1 LAESPLRTPFSVAQ
15 LLDSA
20 EMALPDTQRF
30 RDGNYRVKFHP
41 DYVSRPSI
49 GYAPDSYGRNVFG
62 GTTLVMSD
70 MLGNNRL
77 LFSGEVN
84 GRLSE
89 ARLFG
94 AYANLGRRFQHT
106 TGLSQMPY
114 YFLSADRLEPTPTP
128 GVDIE
133 HQEITMFVAR
143 QIFGV
148 AAYPLNRFTRL
159 ELGGGFNNIGRQ
171 RWFIQRRVFNR
182 TEAEAFGP
190 PDSVRKDPS
199 LTYVDAQVAFV
210 SDNTLFGYT
219 GPIFGRRYRFQVSP
233 VLGSYQWIEYLADY
247 RRYDPIIFNF
257 LTVATRLYANVSIGR
272 DEAAFPKYIARPDFV
287 RGYDRQSTL
296 YTPCVGAGANA
307 MNCNAIQLLGSRVV
321 VANAELRFPVIRQFV
336 LGIIPIALPP
346 VDGVLFYDVGAAWS
360 RGQSLYGSRP
370 SNFDV
375 AKQRFPVRSYGT
387 GFRVNLFNYLI
398 MRWDYAVALD
408 QPGRK
413 RGFWSW
419 SLWPSF

>member
-1 LAESPLRTPFSVAQ
+1 
-15 LLDSA
+15 
-20 EMALPDTQRF
+20 
-30 RDGNYRVKFHP
+30 
-41 DYVSRPSI
+41 
-49 GYAPDSYGRNVFG
+49 VFG
-62 GTTLVMSD
+62 GTTLILSD

-84 GRLSE
+84 GRVSE

-94 AYANLGRRFQHT
+94 AYSNLGRRFQHT

-114 YFLSADRLEPTPTP
+114 SFLSDDRLERTETE
-128 GVDIE
+128 GIDIE

-159 ELGGGFNNIGRQ
+159 EVGGGFNNIGRQ
-171 RWFIQRRVFNR
+171 RWFLHR
-182 TEAEAFGP
+182 TVYDRSRADAFGP
-190 PDSVRKDPS
+190 PDSVRKDPG
-199 LTYVDAQVAFV
+199 LTYLDAQLAFV

-233 VLGSYQWIEYLADY
+233 VIGSYQWIEYMADY

-257 LTVATRLYANVSIGR
+257 LTVATRVYANVSVGR
-272 DEAAFPKYIARPDFV
+272 DETAFPKYIARPDFV

-296 YTPCVGAGANA
+296 YTPCMGAGANA

-336 LGIIPIALPP
+336 LGIIPVALPP

-370 SNFDV
+370 ANFDV
-375 AKQRFPVRSYGT
+375 ARQRFPVRSYGT